1 MGHFLSFANVTNL
14 ENFVDWEDNVV
25 SELYLETG
33 HEGLLPVHTL
43 HWLVTHRL
51 LEVALGE
58 ELSVDQLGAL
68 LGVHPVLGLVSEV
81 SRGHQ
86 ETGDKAVM
94 VRVTRTEAILHHGL
108 HLGDDSEVVSEVC
121 GEDVV
126 PDEVQAPGVVSLA
139 EVLQDVAA
147 LGVEDAHTL
156 GEVVSLHHA
165 ALARVEAGQY
175 TVTGDL
181 VRVVGAPVVEVMAHG
196 SYHQGKRLE
205 AAQYP
210 GLQQPR
216 VLEDEV
222 SEVSHSEAVTPIVV
236 SGGPGI

>member
-1 MGHFLSFANVTNL
+1 MVC
-14 ENFVDWEDNVV
+14 
-25 SELYLETG
+25 ELYLEAG
-33 HEGLLPVHTL
+33 YEGLFSVHTF
-43 HWLVTHRL
+43 HRFVPHRL
-51 LEVALGE
+51 LKVALGE
-58 ELSVDQLGAL
+58 ELGVDQLGAL
-68 LGVHPVLGLVSEV
+68 LGVDPVLGLVPEV
-81 SRGHQ
+81 RRGHQ
-86 ETGDKAVM
+86 EARDEAV
-94 VRVTRTEAILHHGL
+94 VVSVIRAEAILHHGL
-108 HLGDDSEVVSEVC
+108 HVRNDPEMVSEVS

-165 ALARVEAGQY
+165 ALAGVEAGQH

-222 SEVSHSEAVTPIVV
+222 SEVSHGEAVTPIVV